1 VSDDTTLPTGM
12 DRVDEPSGS
21 LRLRWAART
30 DEGQVRTENEDAL
43 LAQDGLWVVADG
55 MGGHQAGEVAS
66 ALAIETLR
74 DGGTDGIDDTA
85 GLAALVHRANARI
98 RSASLD
104 NRSQLG
110 MGTTLTAMALLAG
123 TADSESGAN
132 DDDNVDESGSDS
144 AGRATPEPDRVAVVN
159 VGDSRTYLLR
169 RGRLRRLTVDHSYVQ
184 ELVND
189 GQITDEEARLHPRR
203 NIVTRAL
210 GIDDTV
216 VVDTWTLTPAMGDRF
231 LLCSDGLVDEV
242 PDHEIA
248 DVLIGVTDTD
258 ETADALLAMA
268 LRHGGRDNVT
278 VVVVDVADGPPLP
291 DDTEELQTEPH
302 WAEGTPEPDHWGP
315 DDGTSPE
322 DTDTVDDVDTATDD
336 PTTLAQPALVD
347 ATPHPPLERRRRRPR
362 LATLVFWTVI
372 GAVLVGAFVV
382 VASYARTGWFVGLD
396 GDDVVIYKGRPG
408 GVLWFSPTVE
418 APTLLTADDLS
429 AELLAEVEGEPT
441 FGSEDAAARYVD
453 DLRDQ
458 VASQAADEEDDT
470 GVTTTTRPR
479 TTTTTAA
486 ASTTTGP

>member
-12 DRVDEPSGS
+12 ERVDEPTGS

-74 DGGTDGIDDTA
+74 DGAAGIDDTA
-85 GLAALVHRANARI
+85 ALAALVHRANARI

-110 MGTTLTAMALLAG
+110 MGTTLTAMARLTTSG
-123 TADSESGAN
+123 TATVDDTAAGQR
-132 DDDNVDESGSDS
+132 DDDS
-144 AGRATPEPDRVAVVN
+144 PPDVERLAVVN

-216 VVDTWTLTPAMGDRF
+216 VVDTWTLTPALGDRF

-278 VVVVDVADGPPLP
+278 VVVVDVVDGPPLS
-291 DDTEELQTEPH
+291 DDTEELQAEPH
-302 WAEGTPEPDHWGP
+302 WAEGTPEPDHWGS
-315 DDGTSPE
+315 DEGEPE
-322 DTDTVDDVDTATDD
+322 RNTDTDTAETADTAD
-336 PTTLAQPALVD
+336 PAALAPPELVD
-347 ATPHPPLERRRRRPR
+347 ATPHPPLGRPRRRPR
-362 LATLVFWTVI
+362 LATLLFWTVI

-396 GDDVVIYKGRPG
+396 GDDVVIYRGRPG

-418 APTLLTADDLS
+418 APTTLSVDDLS

-441 FGSEDAAARYVD
+441 FGSQDAAARYVD

-458 VASQAADEEDDT
+458 IASLETSDEDDRSVT
-470 GVTTTTRPR
+470 TTTTRPR

-486 ASTTTGP
+486 ASTTAP

>member
-1 VSDDTTLPTGM
+1 MSDDTTLPTGM
-12 DRVDEPSGS
+12 ERADEPSGRV
-21 LRLRWAART
+21 RLRWAART
-30 DEGQVRTENEDAL
+30 DEGQVRTENEDAV

-74 DGGTDGIDDTA
+74 DGSAGGIDDTSI
-85 GLAALVHRANARI
+85 LATLVHTANARI

-110 MGTTLTAMALLAG
+110 MGTTLTAMARLVSTTPRAG
-123 TADSESGAN
+123 
-132 DDDNVDESGSDS
+132 DESAGDESAVEDQSGDSD
-144 AGRATPEPDRVAVVN
+144 APADPERLAVVN

-210 GIDDTV
+210 GIDDRV
-216 VVDTWTLTPAMGDRF
+216 VVDTWTLTPALGDRF

-248 DVLIGVTDTD
+248 DVLIGITDTD
-258 ETADALLAMA
+258 EAADALLAMA

-278 VVVVDVADGPPLP
+278 VVMVDVLDGPPLP

-315 DDGTSPE
+315 DDEALDAGAVDLTTE
-322 DTDTVDDVDTATDD
+322 DDAPGPAELT
-336 PTTLAQPALVD
+336 PPALVD

-362 LATLVFWTVI
+362 PATFLFWTVI

-396 GDDVVIYKGRPG
+396 GDDVVIFKGRPG

-418 APTLLTADDLS
+418 NRTTLAVDDLS

-441 FGSEDAAARYVD
+441 FGSQDAAVRYVD
-453 DLRDQ
+453 DLRDE
-458 VASQAADEEDDT
+458 VESQDTNQADGAT
-470 GVTTTTRPR
+470 TTTTRPR
-479 TTTTTAA
+479 PTTTTTA

>member
-1 VSDDTTLPTGM
+1 MSDDTTLPTGIE
-12 DRVDEPSGS
+12 RTDEPSGA

-30 DEGQVRTENEDAL
+30 DEGQVRAENEDAV

-74 DGGTDGIDDTA
+74 DGADSIGDTA
-85 GLAALVHRANARI
+85 GLADLVHRANTRI
-98 RSASLD
+98 RTASLD
-104 NRSQLG
+104 NRSQMG
-110 MGTTLTAMALLAG
+110 MGTTLTALAQLASSVAAPG
-123 TADSESGAN
+123 DATGESDG
-132 DDDNVDESGSDS
+132 E
-144 AGRATPEPDRVAVVN
+144 TETEPDRLAVVN

-216 VVDTWTLTPAMGDRF
+216 VVDTWTLTPAHGDRY

-248 DVLIGVTDTD
+248 DVLSGVTDT
-258 ETADALLAMA
+258 EQAADALVAMA

-278 VVVVDVADGPPLP
+278 VVVVDVVDGPPLP
-291 DDTEELQTEPH
+291 DDTAELQTEPH
-302 WAEGTPEPDHWGP
+302 WAEGTPEPDHWAP
-315 DDGTSPE
+315 DDDIDGDEAATTGATGDVVP
-322 DTDTVDDVDTATDD
+322 TD
-336 PTTLAQPALVD
+336 PSTLAPPSLVD
-347 ATPHPPLERRRRRPR
+347 ATPHPPIERRRKRPR
-362 LATLVFWTVI
+362 VATLLFWTVI
-372 GAVLVGAFVV
+372 AAVVIGAFVV
-382 VASYARTGWFVGLD
+382 VAAYARTGWFVGLD

-418 APTLLTADDLS
+418 NRTTLTADDLS
-429 AELLAEVEGEPT
+429 DTLLAEVEGEPT
-441 FGSEDAAARYVD
+441 FGSEDAAGRYID

-458 VASQAADEEDDT
+458 VEAQADDDDEP
-470 GVTTTTRPR
+470 GGAVTTTTRPR
-479 TTTTTAA
+479 STTTTTAA
-486 ASTTTGP
+486 TTTTGP